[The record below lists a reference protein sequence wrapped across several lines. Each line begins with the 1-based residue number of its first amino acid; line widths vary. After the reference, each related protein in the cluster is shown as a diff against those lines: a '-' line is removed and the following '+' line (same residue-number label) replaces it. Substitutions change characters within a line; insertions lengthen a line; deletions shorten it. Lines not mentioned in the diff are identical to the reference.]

1 MRAPHPLFLT
11 IPSQPAAR
19 RRSPDAPAALQTRNP
34 GSKPGGN
41 PASNPASD
49 SQPGSGVARHL
60 RPLLPP
66 EAFRTN
72 PHRLGLVAINAAILL
87 LGWTMAAHL
96 HHWPRPWLLAWLP
109 LALVMGNSVF
119 VLGLAAHDLM
129 HGSLPRSRSLRR
141 LVAQAAFSVSWM
153 TPTLWQAVHNRE
165 HHGNTNALADPDRSY
180 LETQS
185 GSWGKRLFQLIAPSV
200 ESNPVLLAL
209 GMTSAWPLH
218 HFRTSCEVLLGNG
231 GNNGAGELGASRFA
245 PAAFPV
251 SPADRRTIA
260 AELLLLVA
268 LHGVLIGWI
277 GPRPLPL
284 LLGYF
289 LPLWLGYAMSM
300 AYIYTNHML
309 SPLTEDNDPLV
320 SSLSLRVPA
329 WLDLLH
335 FNFSHHSEHHVFPGL
350 NSSFYPQVREL
361 LLRHYPERYRLLGA
375 GQAWRLLLS
384 TPRFYRDAHTLANLD
399 GTITAPVPL
408 AGPGVPSEAVT
419 HQP

>member
-1 MRAPHPLFLT
+1 M
-11 IPSQPAAR
+11 
-19 RRSPDAPAALQTRNP
+19 
-34 GSKPGGN
+34 
-41 PASNPASD
+41 
-49 SQPGSGVARHL
+49 
-60 RPLLPP
+60 LPP
-66 EAFRTN
+66 EAFRTS

-87 LGWTMAAHL
+87 LGWTMAAQL
-96 HHWPRPWLLAWLP
+96 HHWPRPWLVAWLP

-129 HGSLPRSRSLRR
+129 HGSFPRSRLLRR
-141 LVAQAAFSVSWM
+141 LAAMAAFSVSWM

-165 HHGNTNALADPDRSY
+165 HHGHTNALVDPDRSY
-180 LETQS
+180 LESQP
-185 GSWGKRLFQLIAPSV
+185 GSWGKRLFQAIAPSV
-200 ESNPVLLAL
+200 ESHPLLLAL

-231 GNNGAGELGASRFA
+231 GSDGFGGQVASRFA
-245 PAAFPV
+245 PAAFQV
-251 SPADRRTIA
+251 SPAERRTIA

-268 LHGVLIGWI
+268 LHGLLIGWI
-277 GPRPLPL
+277 GLRPLPL

-350 NSSFYPQVREL
+350 NSSYYPQVREL
-361 LLRHYPERYRLLGA
+361 LLRRHPERFRLLGA

-384 TPRFYRDAHTLANLD
+384 TPRFYRDAHTLTSLD
-399 GTITAPVPL
+399 GTVTAPVPL
-408 AGPGVPSEAVT
+408 GPDGLV
-419 HQP
+419 